1 MDSDRKWRPELK
13 WWLSSFAALL
23 AALLIFS
30 LIKAVL
36 SLATINLTDLAVAG
50 VTDPYGGVIGD
61 AVVWSISALVVLWA
75 FLLAAALS
83 FRLLV
88 PTFAGVPPRTVAM
101 VVTTLPVALGAQLVG
116 QDLANTIFFAG
127 VGILWALM
135 MPMPK
140 KTLLS
145 DDPVIGGAIVGLA
158 FGAFAGVV
166 LIEFAIAWC
175 VIRLLRG
182 KTIEATATAICAAMM
197 PALFLATQLPHASLS
212 GNAIYVMVEVMVL
225 GVLALIG
232 FVRSMMLIDDE
243 DEDPQDAEATEEAET
258 AETARS

>member
-1 MDSDRKWRPELK
+1 MDTDRKWGRELK

-23 AALLIFS
+23 ATLLIFS
-30 LIKAVL
+30 LVKAVL
-36 SLATINLTDLAVAG
+36 SLATINLTDVAVAG

-61 AVVWSISALVVLWA
+61 AVVWSISTLVVLWA
-75 FLLAAALS
+75 FLFAGALS

-88 PTFAGVPPRTVAM
+88 PTFAGVRPRTVAM

-116 QDLANTIFFAG
+116 QDLSNTIFFAG
-127 VGILWALM
+127 FAVLWALM

-140 KTLLS
+140 RTVLS

-158 FGAFAGVV
+158 LGAFAGVV
-166 LIEFAIAWC
+166 LTEFAIAWC

-182 KTIEATATAICAAMM
+182 KTIEVTTTAMGAALM
-197 PALFLATQLPHASLS
+197 PALFLGTQLPHASLA

-232 FVRSMMLIDDE
+232 FVRSMMLAEDDA
-243 DEDPQDAEATEEAET
+243 DGDAEM